1 MVKLVYCIRRRAEVD
16 PKEFYRYWLDEHGP
30 LVREVAGVIRAK
42 GYVQSHTVGGE
53 LNEQLRQS
61 RGMAEGYDGITEVWW
76 DSLEELAAAMQAP
89 EAQDAQARLLNDESR
104 FIDFAASCIFMTEEH
119 VIFDQT

>member
-1 MVKLVYCIRRRAEVD
+1 MVKLVYCIRRRADVD

-30 LVREVAGVIRAK
+30 LVREVSGVIRAK
-42 GYVQSHTVGGE
+42 GYVQSHAVGGE
-53 LNEQLRQS
+53 LNDQLRQS
-61 RGMAEGYDGITEVWW
+61 RGMSEGYDGITEVWW
-76 DSLEELAAAMQAP
+76 DSLEELTAAMQAP
-89 EAQDAQARLLNDESR
+89 ESQDAQARLLKDESR